1 MYNVMLAQ
9 KKVQSISLFK
19 ETDPYAQKLGEKN
32 SVKILFN
39 SLVNLVKILFNSLVN
54 FVHQTLS

>member
-19 ETDPYAQKLGEKN
+19 ETDPYAQKLGEK
-32 SVKILFN
+32 I
-39 SLVNLVKILFNSLVN
+39 
-54 FVHQTLS
+54 Q